1 MLSISIAELA
11 TMMVILAL
19 LGGIIGYVVGTDRA
33 RRSGN
38 QDALDAL
45 RRESDDYRHGVSAHF
60 QQTAELMQQLT
71 GNYRTLYTHL
81 AQGAGALCETPDG
94 DPRLAALQRESRA
107 LAGVTTV
114 ESGAARSA

>member
-11 TMMVILAL
+11 TLMVILAL
-19 LGGIIGYVVGTDRA
+19 LGGIIGYVVGADRA
-33 RRSGN
+33 RQAGN

-45 RRESDDYRHGVSAHF
+45 RQELDDYRHGVSAHF
-60 QQTAELMQQLT
+60 QETAELMQQMT

-81 AQGAGALCETPDG
+81 AQGAGALCDTLDG

-107 LAGVTTV
+107 LAGEAAVA
-114 ESGAARSA
+114 SGASRSA

>member
-33 RRSGN
+33 KRAGN
-38 QDALDAL
+38 PDDLDAM
-45 RRESDDYRHGVSAHF
+45 RRELDDYRQGVSAHF
-60 QQTAELMQQLT
+60 QETAELMQQMT
-71 GNYRTLYTHL
+71 GNYRTLYTHM
-81 AQGAGALCETPDG
+81 ARGADALCDMPDG

-107 LAGVTTV
+107 LAGVTAV
-114 ESGAARSA
+114 ETGASRSA